1 MQDPKL
7 ENYQEKARK
16 KFEDLDFGSEFF
28 FVWRTQET
36 QKQKLTDEIPLT

>member
-28 FVWRTQET
+28 LYGEPR
-36 QKQKLTDEIPLT
+36 KHKSKI